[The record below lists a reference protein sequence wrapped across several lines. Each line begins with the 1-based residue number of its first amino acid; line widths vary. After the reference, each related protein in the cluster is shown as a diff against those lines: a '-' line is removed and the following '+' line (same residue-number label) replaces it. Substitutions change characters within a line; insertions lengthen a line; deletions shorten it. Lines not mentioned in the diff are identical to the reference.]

1 MKAVSVALALMM
13 LPPAVRAQST
23 DLDTVSWLTGCWLAA
38 QGSAEVEEVWMP
50 PKGETMIGLSRT
62 VRGGRTTGHEFLT
75 MRLRDGQLVYSAYPS
90 GQEPTDFRAT
100 TASDSLLSVR
110 KPDHDFPQR
119 IDYVRLSPGAVSARV
134 FGTVEDT
141 EPAFVLEYRR
151 STCE

>member
-1 MKAVSVALALMM
+1 MKATLAVLAFLL
-13 LPPAVRAQST
+13 LPSPAGAQST
-23 DLDTVSWLTGCWLAA
+23 DLDTVSWISGCWLAK

-62 VRGGRTTGHEFLT
+62 VRGGRTTAHEFLT

-119 IDYVRLSPGAVSARV
+119 IDYVRRSPGAVSARV
-134 FGTVEDT
+134 FGTVEDA

-151 STCE
+151 NACE